1 MENLNKEYMERFH
14 NYIVAMVYYENLLS
28 REEITID
35 DYIEVERNIA
45 HKYRM
50 EDSIFRMEKR
60 ACDYGKKIDV
70 VVNDEEDK

>member
-35 DYIEVERNIA
+35 DYIEIERKIA
-45 HKYRM
+45 FKYKM
-50 EDSIFRMEKR
+50 EESIFRMKKR
-60 ACDYGKKIDV
+60 ACDYGSDVEKI
-70 VVNDEEDK
+70 ER

>member
-14 NYIVAMVYYENLLS
+14 NYIVAMVYYENLLN
-28 REEITID
+28 RREITID
-35 DYIEVERNIA
+35 DYIEIERKIA
-45 HKYRM
+45 HKYKM

-60 ACDYGKKIDV
+60 ACDYGKIIEV

>member
-14 NYIVAMVYYENLLS
+14 NYIVVMVYYENLLN

-35 DYIEVERNIA
+35 DYIEIERNIA

-50 EDSIFRMEKR
+50 EDSIFRMKKR
-60 ACDYGKKIDV
+60 ACDYGPQIIQK
-70 VVNDEEDK
+70 